1 MTMPETE
8 LRSPLRE
15 LLSELTPTVIIC
27 SLILLGFIVVVIFA
41 PLIAPYGE
49 GEILTNDSFALQ
61 GSEGKVQP
69 GSTLLLGSDFLGRD
83 ILSRL
88 IYGARV
94 TLSVALAI
102 SLLAFLLGSTIG
114 FVAAT
119 IRGTGDAILS
129 RIVDALISFPSIMIA
144 LIVVTSLGSTFTV
157 LIITV
162 ALIDA
167 TRVFRVARALAMDIV
182 VQDYIEAAT
191 VRGEGLGWIMWQEVL
206 PNALG
211 PLAAEFGIRFTYA
224 ILFISALSFLGL
236 GVQPPHS
243 DLGLMVKENIQALL
257 YASAYDDLR
266 YALICISPA
275 LCIATVTVS
284 VNLIVDWYLKST
296 GASLPEEL

>member
-15 LLSELTPTVIIC
+15 LLSELTPTVVIC
-27 SLILLGFIVVVIFA
+27 ALILVGFILVVIFA

-61 GSEGKVQP
+61 GSEGKAQP
-69 GSTLLLGSDFLGRD
+69 GSTLLLGGDFLGRD

-88 IYGARV
+88 VYGARV

-114 FVAAT
+114 FLAAT
-119 IRGTGDAILS
+119 LRGTADAILS

-167 TRVFRVARALAMDIV
+167 TRVFRVARALAMDII

-275 LCIATVTVS
+275 LCIAMVT

>member
-236 GVQPPHS
+236 GVQPPHA

-266 YALICISPA
+266 YALICITPA
-275 LCIATVTVS
+275 LCIAIVPVS

>member
-1 MTMPETE
+1 MIMPETE

-15 LLSELTPTVIIC
+15 LLSELTPTVVIC
-27 SLILLGFIVVVIFA
+27 ALILVGFILVVLFA

-61 GSEGKVQP
+61 GSEGKAQP
-69 GSTLLLGSDFLGRD
+69 GSTLLLGGDFLGRD

-88 IYGARV
+88 VYGARV
-94 TLSVALAI
+94 TFSVALAI

-114 FVAAT
+114 FLAAT
-119 IRGTGDAILS
+119 IRGTADAILS

-167 TRVFRVARALAMDIV
+167 TRVFRVARALAMDII

-224 ILFISALSFLGL
+224 ILFIAAL
-236 GVQPPHS
+236 
-243 DLGLMVKENIQALL
+243 
-257 YASAYDDLR
+257 
-266 YALICISPA
+266 
-275 LCIATVTVS
+275 
-284 VNLIVDWYLKST
+284 
-296 GASLPEEL
+296 